1 VDNPGSVIWIT
12 GFPASG
18 KTTVARTLD
27 RLLRETGRPIVWL
40 DGEDLRSLLS
50 HRWGYARADRIEISK
65 VYLRLCRHL
74 ASQGQTVVLSAV
86 AMYDEVHSWV
96 RAFVPGGTIV
106 YLRVPLDERVR
117 RDAESRQIYAQV
129 GDFAELYDEPAG
141 ADLIVDNH
149 GLVSADDAAAQIV
162 EYLGRTSARR
172 ADLGRTE
179 HWDRFCAT
187 DRAPI
192 TPSTFAQVVAS
203 QLAPAQ
209 RLVDVGCGNGRDAAL
224 FASLGHHVTGID
236 PSAVAITRCGERFVA
251 PNLTFVRGT
260 LPEQGLQASSHDAVY
275 CRFVLHAMPLD
286 EEVATLQAARSV
298 LRPGGRFFIE
308 ARSVTDPLAR
318 QGEVLSPDERVHD
331 HYRRFLV
338 RADVEARLQ
347 AGGFRV
353 ASSLESRGLSVH
365 GGDDPAL
372 IRITAVAEA

>member
-1 VDNPGSVIWIT
+1 MIWVT
-12 GFPASG
+12 GYPASG
-18 KTTVARTLD
+18 KTTVARHLE
-27 RLLRETGRPIVWL
+27 RHLRDTNRPIVWL

-86 AMYDEVHSWV
+86 AMYDEVHRWV
-96 RAFVPGGTIV
+96 RAFVPGSTIV

-129 GDFAELYDEPAG
+129 GDFAELYDEPSG

-149 GLVSADDAAAQIV
+149 GDVSAEDATAQIV
-162 EYLGRTSARR
+162 AYLGRTAAHR

-179 HWDRFCAT
+179 HWDRFYAA
-187 DRAPI
+187 DAAPI

-203 QLAPAQ
+203 QLPQGQ

-224 FASLGHHVTGID
+224 FATLGHHVTGID
-236 PSAVAITRCGERFVA
+236 PSAVAITRCGERFTA
-251 PNLTFVRGT
+251 PSLTFVRGT
-260 LPEQGLQASSHDAVY
+260 LPEQSPEPASHDAVY

-286 EEVATLQAARSV
+286 EEVATLKAARAL

-318 QGEVLSPDERVHD
+318 KGEVLSPDERVHD

-338 RADVEARLQ
+338 RTELEARLR
-347 AGGFRV
+347 ADGFHIE
-353 ASSLESRGLSVH
+353 SSLESRGLSVH
-365 GGDDPAL
+365 GSDDPVL
-372 IRITAVAEA
+372 IRITAVAHA